1 MLNGLVRDDHS
12 ARREVVE
19 DGGAIAAF
27 ASMVRSDQNIGA
39 DKLGAE
45 VRALQQRLPTCLL
58 QIAGKQDLEVGV
70 LNEDN

>member
-1 MLNGLVRDDHS
+1 
-12 ARREVVE
+12 
-19 DGGAIAAF
+19 
-27 ASMVRSDQNIGA
+27 MVRSDQNIGA

-70 LNEDN
+70 LNEDNYRLGIIYS